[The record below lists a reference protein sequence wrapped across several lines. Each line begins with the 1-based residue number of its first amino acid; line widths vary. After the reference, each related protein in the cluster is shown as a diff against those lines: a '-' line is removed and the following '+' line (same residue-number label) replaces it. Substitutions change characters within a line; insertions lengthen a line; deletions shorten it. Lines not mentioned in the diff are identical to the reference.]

1 MSKKEIYVG
10 VGKVLGDI
18 LRSSQITGMFGI
30 WGYNVINGKVRLYR

>member
-30 WGYNVINGKVRLYR
+30 WGYNFINGKV